1 MSRIP
6 YYFLRRHLLHSSTMS
21 LVGQAF
27 VVTGGASGIGKA
39 IVKKLLE
46 LSAKVYALDLSE
58 IPTHSSTP
66 GELVPFSRVD
76 VSSRAS
82 VKSVFDKI
90 SPQDSELRGLV
101 NCAGILRATDGS
113 EKSDESF
120 RLLWDVNVMGTWN
133 TNTEF
138 RNFVKASREKT
149 SGPKEHRA
157 ASIVNLGSMAS
168 VRGIHGLSGYVAS
181 KHAVLGL
188 SRTFAQEWGP
198 ESFRVN
204 AVAPGAVNTPMIQG
218 MAGDDSHNAAY
229 KGAFKSLS
237 EPEEIADVILYLLGD
252 GSSSISG
259 QLIEVNGGWP

>member
-1 MSRIP
+1 
-6 YYFLRRHLLHSSTMS
+6 MS

-138 RNFVKASREKT
+138 RNF
-149 SGPKEHRA
+149 HRA

>member
-1 MSRIP
+1 
-6 YYFLRRHLLHSSTMS
+6 MS
-21 LVGQAF
+21 LAGQAF

-46 LSAKVYALDLSE
+46 RSAKVYALDLSE
-58 IPTHSSTP
+58 IPTHTDTP
-66 GELVPFSRVD
+66 GELVPFSKID
-76 VSSRAS
+76 VSSRES

-90 SPQDSELRGLV
+90 SPQDPELCGLV

-138 RNFVKASREKT
+138 YKFVKSSREKK
-149 SGPKEHRA
+149 SGAEKHRP

-168 VRGIHGLSGYVAS
+168 VRGIPGLSGYVAS

-204 AVAPGAVNTPMIQG
+204 TVAPGAVNTPMIQG
-218 MAGDDSHNAAY
+218 MPQNEPQNAAY

-259 QLIEVNGGWP
+259 QLVEVNGGWP